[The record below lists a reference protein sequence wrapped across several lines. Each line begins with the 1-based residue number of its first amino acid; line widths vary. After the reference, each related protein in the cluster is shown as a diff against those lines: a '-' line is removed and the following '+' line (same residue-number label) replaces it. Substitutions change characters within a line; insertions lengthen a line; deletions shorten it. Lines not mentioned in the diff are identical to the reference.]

1 MSPSCGDGSTECLL
15 RSRDSPD
22 SDDVPAGTPTRIDD
36 RSAIELTM
44 PCIRFVVSVEVMPA
58 VNTAIAI
65 TEVTIQ
71 IIAMM
76 RPGNVTGT
84 MPPAARC
91 VIVWV
96 DHHTPDENPRT
107 PPRNPSLVL
116 RSNSQLSAPAPSA
129 RPSKVSAACPT
140 LHDAIARITGSQ
152 FEIRS
157 ACTATPVP
165 A

>member
-1 MSPSCGDGSTECLL
+1 MSPSCGDGSTECTM

-22 SDDVPAGTPTRIDD
+22 TDAVPAGTPTRIDD

-76 RPGNVTGT
+76 RPGYVTGT
-84 MPPAARC
+84 MPFAVRC
-91 VIVWV
+91 VLVRV
-96 DHHTPDENPRT
+96 DHRTPHENPRT
-107 PPRNPSLVL
+107 PP
-116 RSNSQLSAPAPSA
+116 
-129 RPSKVSAACPT
+129 
-140 LHDAIARITGSQ
+140 
-152 FEIRS
+152 
-157 ACTATPVP
+157 
-165 A
+165 